1 MEFLEQV
8 HQRATKLVSGLENVF
23 YEEKLRELDLF
34 SLAKRKQGTSSI
46 CVNI

>member
-23 YEEKLRELDLF
+23 NEEKLRELDL
-34 SLAKRKQGTSSI
+34 AKRKQGTTSI